1 MVRKMKI
8 KEIHLEEFKRFTD
21 LTIKNIPKD
30 TKLVVLIGPNGCGKS
45 SLFDAFKTWHRL
57 NGYNNATNNE
67 YCKKDMQD
75 PREAYELVS
84 VDFYKDITNISKEEK
99 RKYFYFRTAYRNS
112 PTVTVRS
119 LEKVNSPLETV
130 DNKMMIEND
139 STVNDNYQRLIAET
153 LSKVFDKD
161 YDSVKVEEL
170 REELIGKIRKSIKHL
185 FCDLELLEIGMP
197 TDKPE
202 FYFKKGIT
210 EKYSYEKLSGGEKAA
225 FDLLLDLVVK
235 STFYGDTIFCIDEP
249 ETHIHTKLQATLLKE
264 LYNLIP
270 EEGQL
275 WIATHSFGMLKEAKK
290 ISEEHPNQVVFLNF
304 DGYDF
309 DEEVILEPSECD
321 STIWHKMLEISLDD
335 YAMLLLPDTI
345 VFCGGTT
352 KGRKRKDFDARCY
365 SNIFRNTHS
374 NVMFYSLGS
383 CNDIEKDKNA
393 IIDFIRCLSPN
404 SRIIRVVDRDDRSE
418 EEVLELEQ
426 RGVKV
431 LSKRNIE
438 GYLLDEEVLLKWC
451 KILGKE
457 QLEEDVKR
465 IRRERLGESIDR
477 GNPDDDLK
485 SAGNAICTDLKKLFQ
500 LTRCGNNGESIMKDS
515 ISKIISE
522 DMDVFKELENDIF
535 G

>member
-1 MVRKMKI
+1 M
-8 KEIHLEEFKRFTD
+8 
-21 LTIKNIPKD
+21 
-30 TKLVVLIGPNGCGKS
+30 
-45 SLFDAFKTWHRL
+45 
-57 NGYNNATNNE
+57 
-67 YCKKDMQD
+67 
-75 PREAYELVS
+75 
-84 VDFYKDITNISKEEK
+84 
-99 RKYFYFRTAYRNS
+99 
-112 PTVTVRS
+112 
-119 LEKVNSPLETV
+119 
-130 DNKMMIEND
+130 
-139 STVNDNYQRLIAET
+139 
-153 LSKVFDKD
+153 
-161 YDSVKVEEL
+161 
-170 REELIGKIRKSIKHL
+170 
-185 FCDLELLEIGMP
+185 
-197 TDKPE
+197 
-202 FYFKKGIT
+202 
-210 EKYSYEKLSGGEKAA
+210 
-225 FDLLLDLVVK
+225 LDLVVK

-345 VFCGGTT
+345 VFCEGTT

-383 CNDIEKDKNA
+383 CNDIEKDKNG